1 MDVNNEFIRI
11 HAGVQRVWAN
21 PDRKG
26 GWSSHPLLT
35 VGVRPPTTTPPMLD
49 FGATAFI
56 SILFLVDPPG
66 TVPAFISLT
75 AKYSPA
81 KRRKTA
87 LVASL
92 TATLTLA
99 GFAAIGNY
107 IFRVLG
113 LTLPAFQIAGGFIL
127 FLVALDMIRADA
139 LTQEDPEEMKESEEA
154 ADVAVARSPSPCW
167 PASTL
172 QHRRG
177 PDGAGPERR
186 PGLPRLPRHRGHRH
200 HHLCH
205 AAPSPNRSSRRLGK
219 TGIHILGACSGLVH
233 TGIAVQFVLNGLTAA
248 GLIARPK
255 REAEVRGERSEF
267 RGQRSEDKSWL
278 SEASNSDL

>member
-1 MDVNNEFIRI
+1 
-11 HAGVQRVWAN
+11 
-21 PDRKG
+21 
-26 GWSSHPLLT
+26 
-35 VGVRPPTTTPPMLD
+35 MLD

-107 IFRVLG
+107 LFQVLG
-113 LTLPAFQIAGGFIL
+113 LTLPAFQIAGGLIL
-127 FLVALDMIRADA
+127 FLVALDMIRAQR

-154 ADVAVARSPSPCW
+154 ADVAVAPLAIPM
-167 PASTL
+167 L
-172 QHRRG
+172 
-177 PDGAGPERR
+177 AGPAALSTVAVLMAQAQNVAQVSLVYLAIAAT
-186 PGLPRLPRHRGHRH
+186 GLITYITLRLAEPIQ
-200 HHLCH
+200 
-205 AAPSPNRSSRRLGK
+205 RRLGK
-219 TGIHILGACSGLVH
+219 TGIHILGRVLGLVLA
-233 TGIAVQFVLNGLTAA
+233 GIAVQFVLNGLTAA
-248 GLIARPK
+248 GLIAKPK
-255 REAEVRGERSEF
+255 A
-267 RGQRSEDKSWL
+267 
-278 SEASNSDL
+278 